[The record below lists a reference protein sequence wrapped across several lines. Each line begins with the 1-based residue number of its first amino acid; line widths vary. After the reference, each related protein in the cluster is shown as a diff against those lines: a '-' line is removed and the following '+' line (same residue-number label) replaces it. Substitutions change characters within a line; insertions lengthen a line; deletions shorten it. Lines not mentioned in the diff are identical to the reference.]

1 MLGSRDLAI
10 NVRGAAGTGKTATLR
25 EIDRGLRE
33 AGHEVLAVAPTRS
46 AVDELEKVGFRDAVT
61 VSRLLEDQE
70 PQSTLRGR
78 VLIVDEAGMVSG
90 RQMQSLLHLAEAQ
103 GAQLFSPV
111 IRGKFPASSRQKN
124 IHILYH
130 YTEFLQH
137 GLEVS
142 TTSY

>member
-1 MLGSRDLAI
+1 M
-10 NVRGAAGTGKTATLR
+10 
-25 EIDRGLRE
+25 
-33 AGHEVLAVAPTRS
+33 APTRS

-90 RQMQSLLHLAEAQ
+90 RQMQSLLHLAEDQ